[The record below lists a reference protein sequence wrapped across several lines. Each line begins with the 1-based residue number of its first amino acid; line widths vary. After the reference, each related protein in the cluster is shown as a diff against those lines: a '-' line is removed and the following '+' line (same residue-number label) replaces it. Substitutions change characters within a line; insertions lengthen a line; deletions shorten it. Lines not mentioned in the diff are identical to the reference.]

1 MRTYFAVLIWSTLAT
16 FFLTPLAKKVAFQWG
31 AIDLPNERKI
41 HNGAMPRLGG
51 LAVFWGFCFPW
62 IAFYFL
68 ENRLAIEF
76 RDYETIFGVLL
87 LGGTAM
93 LGLGIYDDVKG
104 IAPWQKL
111 FFQLLI
117 AVGLYFGGFQIVRL
131 SNPFGD
137 LWELGWLSLPVS
149 VLWIV
154 GLTNAI
160 NLLDGID
167 GLVTGIT
174 ACISLALALMNI
186 MGNNTMVALLT
197 LCLAGACL
205 GFLPYNF
212 SPARIFLGDSG
223 SLFIGLILA
232 CTVMLS
238 QHKATTGTF
247 VVVPL
252 ILLGLPLYD
261 TATVVFGR
269 MRRGQPIFRADR
281 SHVHHRLLNQGLSQK
296 QTAWILYGITVVLGV
311 LAVLIVARQVQNSP
325 PGLDRAIPTE
335 RAVLISKQQFEFLL
349 MGGVVLV
356 SGVGLAIWRAWKLYT
371 NKISPDGD
379 HIYAGPYASPKP
391 HLSSDPSAGR

>member
-1 MRTYFAVLIWSTLAT
+1 MLFEGTARKS
-16 FFLTPLAKKVAFQWG
+16 LAKRFPP
-31 AIDLPNERKI
+31 AIAA
-41 HNGAMPRLGG
+41 AM
-51 LAVFWGFCFPW
+51 A
-62 IAFYFL
+62 
-68 ENRLAIEF
+68 
-76 RDYETIFGVLL
+76 
-87 LGGTAM
+87 
-93 LGLGIYDDVKG
+93 
-104 IAPWQKL
+104 
-111 FFQLLI
+111 LLI
-117 AVGLYFGGFQIVRL
+117 AAASTVATLLFMALLRIRTPEQLPGHPPG
-131 SNPFGD
+131 
-137 LWELGWLSLPVS
+137 ELG
-149 VLWIV
+149 
-154 GLTNAI
+154 
-160 NLLDGID
+160 LLGD

-269 MRRGQPIFRADR
+269 MRRGQPVFRADK

-311 LAVLIVARQVQNSP
+311 MAVLIVARQVQNAP
-325 PGLDRAIPTE
+325 PGLNPAMSAE

-371 NKISPDGD
+371 KKISSNTD
-379 HIYAGPYASPKP
+379 HIYAGPYESPKP
-391 HLSSDPSAGR
+391 HLSSHSSAGR